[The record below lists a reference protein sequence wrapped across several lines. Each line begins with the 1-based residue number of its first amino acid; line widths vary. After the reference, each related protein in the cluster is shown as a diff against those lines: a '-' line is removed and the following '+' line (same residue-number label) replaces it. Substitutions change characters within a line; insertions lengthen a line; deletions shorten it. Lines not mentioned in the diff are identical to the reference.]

1 VISQSLSLYRRHFGT
16 LVFTCAVALLPAN
29 VLAAGAVVFGL
40 AALSTGGVAEP
51 RTHSEQVQEKQRDLR
66 ESPPPTAEARDER
79 ARQIGREALEGNAGA
94 TFDALHFLREL
105 IPVAYATA
113 IAAAVL
119 LAGLFLAH
127 AALVPLVL
135 ELTQGRPAGPAQA
148 WAAAGSRIGP
158 LVVTGLLA
166 ALLVAV
172 GSLFFIVPGLVLAA
186 GFSLAPPIVVLE
198 GAYGRAALENSW
210 RRLRCHWG
218 TALSLWAL
226 IAVFTV
232 LASALAA
239 LAPPGPWRPVT
250 AAVVRMVLYPLPLV
264 GLALLYRKV
273 TLNASLTQARESPL
287 GH

>member
-1 VISQSLSLYRRHFGT
+1 VIAQSLSLYRRHFGC

-40 AALSTGGVAEP
+40 AALSAGGLAEP

-66 ESPPPTAEARDER
+66 ESPPATAEARDER

-94 TFDALHFLREL
+94 TFDALHFLHGL
-105 IPVAYATA
+105 VPVAYATA

-148 WAAAGSRIGP
+148 WAVAGSRIGP
-158 LVVTGLLA
+158 LLVTGLLA
-166 ALLVAV
+166 ALLVAL
-172 GSLFFIVPGLVLAA
+172 GALFFVVPGLVLAA

-198 GAYGRAALENSW
+198 GAYGRAALEHSW
-210 RRLRCHWG
+210 RRLRGHWG
-218 TALSLWAL
+218 AALSLWAL
-226 IAVFTV
+226 IVV
-232 LASALAA
+232 LSLLASALAT
-239 LAPPGPWRPVT
+239 LVPPGVWRPIT
-250 AAVVRMVLYPLPLV
+250 ATVVRVVLYPLPLV

-273 TLNASLTQARESPL
+273 SLERIS
-287 GH
+287 

>member
-1 VISQSLSLYRRHFGT
+1 MIVQSLSLYRRHFGT

-29 VLAAGAVVFGL
+29 LLAAGAVVFGL
-40 AALSTGGVAEP
+40 ASLSSGGLAET
-51 RTHSEQVQEKQRDLR
+51 RTHTEQVQEKQRDLR
-66 ESPPPTAEARDER
+66 ESPPATSEARDER
-79 ARQIGREALEGNAGA
+79 ARQLGREALEGNAGA
-94 TFDALHFLREL
+94 TFDALHFLRGL
-105 IPVAYATA
+105 VPVAYATA
-113 IAAAVL
+113 IAAAIL

-135 ELTQGRPAGPAQA
+135 ELTQGRPAGPAHA
-148 WAAAGSRIGP
+148 WAVAGSRIGP
-158 LVVTGLLA
+158 LLVTGLLA
-166 ALLVAV
+166 ALLVAL
-172 GSLFFIVPGLVLAA
+172 GALFFIVPGLLLAA

>member
-273 TLNASLTQARESPL
+273 TLNAPHDPSSRVTA
-287 GH
+287 

>member
-1 VISQSLSLYRRHFGT
+1 MIAQSLSLYRRHFGT

-40 AALSTGGVAEP
+40 AALNAGGVAEP
-51 RTHSEQVQEKQRDLR
+51 QTHSEQVQEKQRDLR
-66 ESPPPTAEARDER
+66 ESPPATSEARDER
-79 ARQIGREALEGNAGA
+79 ARQIGREALEGNAGS
-94 TFDALHFLREL
+94 TFDALHFLRGL
-105 IPVAYATA
+105 VPVAYATA
-113 IAAAVL
+113 IAAAIL

-148 WAAAGSRIGP
+148 WAVAGSRIGA
-158 LVVTGLLA
+158 LLVTGLLA
-166 ALLVAV
+166 ALLVAL
-172 GSLFFIVPGLVLAA
+172 GALFFIVPGLLLAA

-210 RRLRCHWG
+210 RRLRCNWG
-218 TALSLWAL
+218 AALSLWAL
-226 IAVFTV
+226 IAVITV

-239 LAPPGPWRPVT
+239 LAPLGPWRPVT
-250 AAVVRMVLYPLPLV
+250 AAVVQMILYPFPLV

-273 TLNASLTQARESPL
+273 T
-287 GH
+287 

>member
-1 VISQSLSLYRRHFGT
+1 VIAQSLSLYRRHFGT

-40 AALSTGGVAEP
+40 AALNAGGLAEP
-51 RTHSEQVQEKQRDLR
+51 QTHSEQVQEKQRDLR
-66 ESPPPTAEARDER
+66 ESPPATSEARDER
-79 ARQIGREALEGNAGA
+79 ARQIGREALEGNAGS
-94 TFDALHFLREL
+94 TFDALHFLRGL
-105 IPVAYATA
+105 VPVAYATA
-113 IAAAVL
+113 IAAAIL

-148 WAAAGSRIGP
+148 WAVAGSRIGA
-158 LVVTGLLA
+158 LLVTGLLA
-166 ALLVAV
+166 ALLVAL
-172 GSLFFIVPGLVLAA
+172 GALFFIVPGLLLAA

-210 RRLRCHWG
+210 RRLRCNWG
-218 TALSLWAL
+218 AALSLWAL

-232 LASALAA
+232 LASALSA
-239 LAPPGPWRPVT
+239 LTPPGPWRPVT
-250 AAVVRMVLYPLPLV
+250 AAVVRMVLYPLPLM

-273 TLNASLTQARESPL
+273 TLTALKQSP
-287 GH
+287 